1 MGTQQ
6 LLMVILSVI
15 VVGTAVAVGIQMFDT
30 SSQNLA
36 RQALVQDVIRMGV
49 EAQAWYRTS
58 SVMGGGGGNFNHPNF
73 PADARQRIVQYI
85 DSSSRTD
92 VANFTVRNEN
102 GSFVFDIAPNS
113 ELLNIYA
120 TSNYATQNP
129 IMVYGRILLSQGLE
143 GITVD
148 PHYTTN

>member
-30 SSQNLA
+30 SSQNLT

-49 EAQAWYRTS
+49 EAQAWYRTAS
-58 SVMGGGGGNFNHPNF
+58 IMGGGGGNFNHPNY
-73 PADARQRIVQYI
+73 PADPRTKIVQYI
-85 DSSSRTD
+85 DNSVRTD
-92 VANFTVRNEN
+92 LANFTIKNEN

-113 ELLNIYA
+113 DVLHIYA
-120 TSNYATQNP
+120 TANYSTQVP
-129 IMVYGRILLSQGLE
+129 IMVYGKVVLSQGFE

-148 PHYTTN
+148 PHYSR

>member
-30 SSQNLA
+30 SSQNLS

-49 EAQAWYRTS
+49 EAQAWYRTAS
-58 SVMGGGGGNFNHPNF
+58 IMGGGGGNFNHPNF
-73 PADARQRIVQYI
+73 PADPRTKIIQYI
-85 DSSSRTD
+85 DNSIRTD
-92 VANFTVRNEN
+92 FSAYTIRNEN

-113 ELLNIYA
+113 ELLHIYA
-120 TSNYATQNP
+120 TSNYSTQKP
-129 IMVYGRILLSQGLE
+129 IMVYGRIFLSQGFE

-148 PHYTTN
+148 PYHTD